1 MTALPT
7 TPALDAAV
15 ADLVARCATWTPIG
29 PALDAIRRMQ
39 HHQTLESLTGT
50 PKTATR
56 GGEAVVLR
64 MEDYRRL
71 GPECHDDDDD
81 GGRAA

>member
-15 ADLVARCATWTPIG
+15 AELVARCATWTPIG
-29 PALDAIRRMQ
+29 PALEAIRRMQ
-39 HHQTLESLTGT
+39 FHATLESIGRV
-50 PKTATR
+50 PSVTR
-56 GGEAVVLR
+56 GGDSVVLR

-71 GPECHDDDDD
+71 SPECHDDDDD